1 MTEME
6 PFSPIAAVDLG
17 SNSFRLQVGRVVDDQ
32 IYPLD
37 SLREPVRLAAGLT
50 ADKTL
55 DDAAQARAIECL
67 KRFGER
73 LRGLPAGAVR
83 AVGTN
88 TLRGAK
94 KARDFVPQFEAALG
108 FPIEVV
114 AGREGARVIYLGGAH
129 SLPASPETRLGVEI
143 RGRTTEII

>member
-1 MTEME
+1 MAVME
-6 PFSPIAAVDLG
+6 TPPTIAAVDLG

-50 ADKTL
+50 ADKHL

-73 LRGLPAGAVR
+73 LRVLPPGAVR
-83 AVGTN
+83 AVGT
-88 TLRGAK
+88 
-94 KARDFVPQFEAALG
+94 
-108 FPIEVV
+108 
-114 AGREGARVIYLGGAH
+114 
-129 SLPASPETRLGVEI
+129 
-143 RGRTTEII
+143 